1 MKEALELQE
10 MWTPAV
16 VLAGLLLSLSM
27 DRMARPAST
36 GLSRGLAFW
45 IMHSGLWL
53 VAWSICFGV
62 LARPVFAA
70 LAILAGQ
77 FLVTQIS
84 NAKYRALR
92 EPFIFSDF
100 GIFSQAI
107 KHPRLYLPFLG
118 VGRALL
124 VLMACVSAVTIGLF
138 LEQPAPNPALFAV
151 WTGLAG
157 ILLLVTSLAIAP
169 SPSLDPAKD
178 LASRGLFCSIAQYW
192 VREKTTKPLR
202 DTSLPPLIRRA
213 PESPDIIAI
222 QSESFFDAR
231 RLFPGIRREVLQ
243 NFDAVCAGGAMHG
256 RLTVPAW
263 GANTMRPEFAFLT
276 GIKPESLGIHRFNP
290 YRQVARGPVRA
301 LPFLLREAGYRT
313 LCLHPHPARF
323 FRRDRAFPNLGFERF
338 IDNREFAHAKKAGPY
353 ISDEAVTDKLLQEL
367 DKAKQP
373 SFFFVITMENHGPLH
388 LEQAGQDEIEELYRT
403 KPPDGCEDLTIYL
416 RHLKNADRQ
425 LGRLRCYLAART
437 RPTILCFY
445 GEHLPSMPKVYDA
458 LGLPDGRTDYFVSGL
473 GKPAPGSSDL
483 RVEQLPEMILT
494 EIA

>member
-1 MKEALELQE
+1 MREALELQE
-10 MWTPAV
+10 LWTPAV

-27 DRMARPAST
+27 DRMTWPASA
-36 GLSRGLAFW
+36 GLSRSLPFW
-45 IMHSGLWL
+45 MMHSGLWL
-53 VAWSICFGV
+53 VAWSICFSV

-70 LAILAGQ
+70 LAVLTGQ

-92 EPFIFSDF
+92 EPFIFSDI

-124 VLMACVSAVTIGLF
+124 VLLACASAVAIGLS
-138 LEQPAPNPALFAV
+138 LEQQASNPVISAG

-157 ILLLVTSLAIAP
+157 ALLLGTSFAIAP
-169 SPSLDPAKD
+169 SPSLDPARD

-202 DTSLPPLIRRA
+202 NTCLPPVIRRA
-213 PESPDIIAI
+213 PESPDIIVI

-243 NFDAVCAGGAMHG
+243 NFDEACAGAAMHG

-276 GIKPESLGIHRFNP
+276 GLKSQSLDIHRFNP
-290 YRQVARGPVRA
+290 YRQVTRRPVRA
-301 LPFLLREAGYRT
+301 LPSLLREAGYRT
-313 LCLHPHPARF
+313 ACLHPHPARF

-338 IDNREFAHAKKAGPY
+338 VDDSDFKQAEKVGPY
-353 ISDEAVTDKLLQEL
+353 ISDEAVTDKLLEEL
-367 DKAKQP
+367 GRTKMP

-388 LEQAGQDEIEELYRT
+388 LESVMPEEVEELYLET
-403 KPPDGCEDLTIYL
+403 PPANCEDLTVYL
-416 RHLKNADRQ
+416 RHLRNADRQ
-425 LGRLRCYLAART
+425 LGRLRHELAQRG

-445 GEHLPSMPKVYDA
+445 GEHLPSMPKVYDR
-458 LGLPDGRTDYFVSGL
+458 LGLPDGRTDYFLIGGHTSISGNTDL
-473 GKPAPGSSDL
+473 G
-483 RVEQLPEMILT
+483 VEELGAMILT
-494 EIA
+494 CQ

>member
-27 DRMARPAST
+27 DRITRPASI
-36 GLSRGLAFW
+36 GLSRSLPFW
-45 IMHSGLWL
+45 MMHSGLWL

-62 LARPVFAA
+62 LARPGFAA
-70 LAILAGQ
+70 LAVLTGQ

-118 VGRALL
+118 AGRALL
-124 VLMACVSAVTIGLF
+124 VCLACASAVAIGLS
-138 LEQPAPNPALFAV
+138 LEQPASSPVISAG
-151 WTGLAG
+151 WTALAG
-157 ILLLVTSLAIAP
+157 ALLLGASFVFAP
-169 SPSLDPAKD
+169 SPSLDPARD

-202 DTSLPPLIRRA
+202 DTSLPPVIRRA
-213 PESPDIIAI
+213 PEHPNIIAI

-231 RLFPGIRREVLQ
+231 RLFPGIRREILQ
-243 NFDAVCAGGAMHG
+243 NFDEACAAAIHG

-276 GIKPESLGIHRFNP
+276 GLNSESLDIHRFNP
-290 YRQVARGPVRA
+290 YRQVARRPVRA
-301 LPFLLREAGYRT
+301 LPSLLREAGYCT
-313 LCLHPHPARF
+313 VCLHPHPARF

-338 IDNREFAHAKKAGPY
+338 VDDSDFKQAKKVGPY
-353 ISDEAVTDKLLQEL
+353 ISDEAVTDKLLEEL
-367 DKAKQP
+367 GRTKRP
-373 SFFFVITMENHGPLH
+373 SFCFVITMENHGPLH
-388 LEQAGQDEIEELYRT
+388 LESVLPEEGEEFYHEA
-403 KPPDGCEDLTIYL
+403 PPADCEDLTIYL
-416 RHLKNADRQ
+416 RHLRNADRQ
-425 LGRLRCYLAART
+425 IGRLRHELAQHG

-445 GEHLPSMPKVYDA
+445 GEHLPSMPKVYDR
-458 LGLPDGRTDYFVSGL
+458 LGLPDGRTDYFLLGTQASISGTT
-473 GKPAPGSSDL
+473 DL
-483 RVEQLPEMILT
+483 RVEELGTMLLKS
-494 EIA
+494 